1 MPRPNILFIMDDQH
15 RHDYLGAAGAEF
27 LRTPHLDRLAAAGV
41 RFTHCT
47 TNAPICAPA
56 RIGCPWALPPTI
68 SGCAN
73 PAEQVWS
80 HTKYGD
86 LANFIPDH
94 IEDLAD
100 AVCMS
105 ITAQHHDNDLI
116 RGFCSCFLCRIRY
129 IAC

>member
-56 RIGCPWALPPTI
+56 RIGLA
-68 SGCAN
+68 SGLQPSRLGC
-73 PAEQVWS
+73 
-80 HTKYGD
+80 
-86 LANFIPDH
+86 L
-94 IEDLAD
+94 
-100 AVCMS
+100 
-105 ITAQHHDNDLI
+105 DNSGRRPLGTTTYYQ
-116 RGFCSCFLCRIRY
+116 RLRESG
-129 IAC
+129 